1 MDNTVRP
8 HQRVFFAAR
17 QALRRHVSGSNILIL
32 ATLGALVIA
41 NIPSL
46 SPGYFNF
53 WEQEV
58 RLQIGGFNL
67 FSHAGHPMSL
77 LAFINDALMAV
88 FFFTIG
94 LEIKREIL
102 VGQLSSFRNALLPIL
117 AAVGG
122 MIVPVVIFLCF
133 ARATDFTAGA
143 AIPMA
148 TDIAFSLGVLA
159 MLGSRVP
166 LSLKIFLTTLA
177 VVDDI
182 GGILVIAIGYS
193 DHVELSFLLWAAL
206 LLGVLCIGQ
215 LIHVKSK
222 IFYLGIGGIIW
233 FLFLNSGIHPTI
245 AGVLIAFCI
254 PAKPVFNPKSYIRTI
269 RRAIGNFREENDEA
283 LSRYSILSH
292 QQMDWL
298 KQIESASD
306 KVISPLQELED
317 SLHPIVNFL
326 IVPLFAFAN
335 AGIYLL
341 DMHPGD
347 LFGGITVA
355 IIVSLVAGKFIG
367 IFGFSWLAVRLKLA
381 PMPSLTTWG
390 MIAGVSLLGGIGFT
404 VSLFIASLAFSPA
417 DAVQASLL
425 NLSKLGIVVASLIA
439 GASGYFT
446 LRATTSRTARLPRP
460 R

>member
-133 ARATDFTAGA
+133 ARATDFLTSSMRHPKHQDGQTGA
-143 AIPMA
+143 SM
-148 TDIAFSLGVLA
+148 TDVRGSASSCVL
-159 MLGSRVP
+159 LFHH
-166 LSLKIFLTTLA
+166 LK
-177 VVDDI
+177 
-182 GGILVIAIGYS
+182 
-193 DHVELSFLLWAAL
+193 
-206 LLGVLCIGQ
+206 
-215 LIHVKSK
+215 
-222 IFYLGIGGIIW
+222 
-233 FLFLNSGIHPTI
+233 
-245 AGVLIAFCI
+245 
-254 PAKPVFNPKSYIRTI
+254 
-269 RRAIGNFREENDEA
+269 EA
-283 LSRYSILSH
+283 L
-292 QQMDWL
+292 
-298 KQIESASD
+298 
-306 KVISPLQELED
+306 V
-317 SLHPIVNFL
+317 
-326 IVPLFAFAN
+326 
-335 AGIYLL
+335 
-341 DMHPGD
+341 
-347 LFGGITVA
+347 
-355 IIVSLVAGKFIG
+355 
-367 IFGFSWLAVRLKLA
+367 
-381 PMPSLTTWG
+381 
-390 MIAGVSLLGGIGFT
+390 
-404 VSLFIASLAFSPA
+404 
-417 DAVQASLL
+417 
-425 NLSKLGIVVASLIA
+425 
-439 GASGYFT
+439 
-446 LRATTSRTARLPRP
+446 
-460 R
+460 